1 MSLYPPSP
9 RYRGPRLRGGEALDA
24 LSSRFARWCDL
35 VEASKVTA
43 ALGSAALELRTIRDA
58 GFLSSL
64 GSPGAHLFC
73 RWDVAS
79 ACWKHW
85 RHFVLLSKARAPLT
99 SALVERE
106 CAVLAF
112 KHWRFAARGRPVAH
126 DACVVVAWKHWRF
139 LVARVARERNEKAEA
154 LRETFAR
161 RRFLKIKWEDET
173 ANRANR
179 RAYDL
184 ETRRKRL
191 DALYGLDPESKYGS
205 AARAKP
211 TPTPSGANV
220 ATTLDANANRGFLKK
235 VNDRLRTEPPCMTLK
250 HHSRSSRAFSGWR
263 RFVRRTKAEAAEAR
277 RRDASYD
284 ASSLDDA
291 FSAGAWDPDA
301 ALLSRFAEGGEA
313 AAGTSAMA
321 VASAA
326 ARRAARRTWR
336 LRERRRLEE
345 TAARRP
351 TPADAEKEEA
361 EAREREEARRRR
373 VAATTIQASF
383 RGFSARNRALSLRGR
398 RDAYALER
406 VRGLRALLDRG
417 QARFAA
423 DAAAHAAAMASWS
436 ESESRLASLRFR
448 NEEAM
453 TRVALARSKLAESE
467 AEAKAGRAHVA
478 REAENRLKTHGEW
491 NALWAPLR
499 EWNDP
504 TRVSFPSFPGT
515 GKKKKKTDA
524 RRPFGDRS
532 RRKDGA
538 TPVVAESPLDD
549 VAFGRHAPPDETAYK
564 RTV

>member
-9 RYRGPRLRGGEALDA
+9 RNRGPPLRGGEALDA
-24 LSSRFARWCDL
+24 LSCRFSRWCDL

-43 ALGSAALELRTIRDA
+43 ALGSAAHELRTIRDA

-64 GSPGAHLFC
+64 GSPGAHR

-99 SALVERE
+99 SALVEHE

-139 LVARVARERNEKAEA
+139 LCTRIARERDAKAEA
-154 LRETFAR
+154 LRETLAR

-179 RAYDL
+179 RAYEL
-184 ETRRKRL
+184 ETRRRRL
-191 DALYGLDPESKYGS
+191 DAFYGLDPESEYGS
-205 AARAKP
+205 AARASS
-211 TPTPSGANV
+211 TPTRRFRDV
-220 ATTLDANANRGFLKK
+220 
-235 VNDRLRTEPPCMTLK
+235 MTPTC
-250 HHSRSSRAFSGWR
+250 HSRSSRAFSGWR
-263 RFVRRTKAEAAEAR
+263 RFVARSKARER
-277 RRDASYD
+277 SD
-284 ASSLDDA
+284 ASSRDA
-291 FSAGAWDPDA
+291 FEQKRAADARDADA
-301 ALLSRFAEGGEA
+301 ASRSRRAEAGEA
-313 AAGTSAMA
+313 PAGTSAVA

-326 ARRAARRTWR
+326 ARRAARLEWR
-336 LRERRRLEE
+336 FRERRALDAS
-345 TAARRP
+345 TARRP
-351 TPADAEKEEA
+351 NASAEAEKEAA
-361 EAREREEARRRR
+361 EAREREEANRKRD
-373 VAATTIQASF
+373 AATAIQASF
-383 RGFSARNRALSLRGR
+383 RGFAARNRASTLRER

-417 QARFAA
+417 EATFAA
-423 DAAAHAAAMASWS
+423 DARAHAAAARRWS
-436 ESESRLASLRFR
+436 ESEARLASLRFR

-453 TRVALARSKLAESE
+453 TRVALARSTLAASA
-467 AEAKAGRAHVA
+467 AEAKAGRARVA
-478 REAENRLKTHGEW
+478 REATSRLKTHGEW

-504 TRVSFPSFPGT
+504 TRTPFPSLPERRNR
-515 GKKKKKTDA
+515 KENADA
-524 RRPFGDRS
+524 RRA
-532 RRKDGA
+532 RRKTKDERRA
-538 TPVVAESPLDD
+538 RASVVAAGDSPLDD
-549 VAFGRHAPPDETAYK
+549 VAFGRHAPPDETAYE

>member
-139 LVARVARERNEKAEA
+139 LCTRIARERDAKAEA
-154 LRETFAR
+154 LRGTLAR

-179 RAYDL
+179 RAYEL
-184 ETRRKRL
+184 ETRRRRL
-191 DALYGLDPESKYGS
+191 DAFYGLDPESEYGS
-205 AARAKP
+205 AARASS
-211 TPTPSGANV
+211 TPTRRFRDV
-220 ATTLDANANRGFLKK
+220 
-235 VNDRLRTEPPCMTLK
+235 MTPTC
-250 HHSRSSRAFSGWR
+250 HSRSSRAFSGWR
-263 RFVRRTKAEAAEAR
+263 RFVARSKARER
-277 RRDASYD
+277 SD
-284 ASSLDDA
+284 ASSRDA
-291 FSAGAWDPDA
+291 FEQKRAADARDADA
-301 ALLSRFAEGGEA
+301 ASRSRRAEAGEA
-313 AAGTSAMA
+313 PAGTSAVA

-326 ARRAARRTWR
+326 ARRAARLEWR
-336 LRERRRLEE
+336 FRERRALDAS
-345 TAARRP
+345 AARRP
-351 TPADAEKEEA
+351 NASAEAEKEAA
-361 EAREREEARRRR
+361 EAREREETNRKRD
-373 VAATTIQASF
+373 AATAIQASF
-383 RGFSARNRALSLRGR
+383 RGFAARNRASTLRER

-417 QARFAA
+417 EATFAA
-423 DAAAHAAAMASWS
+423 DARAHAAAARRWS
-436 ESESRLASLRFR
+436 ESEARLASLRFR

-453 TRVALARSKLAESE
+453 TRVALARSTLAASA
-467 AEAKAGRAHVA
+467 AEAKAGRARVA
-478 REAENRLKTHGEW
+478 REATSRLKTHGEW

-504 TRVSFPSFPGT
+504 TRTPFPSLPESRNR
-515 GKKKKKTDA
+515 KENADA
-524 RRPFGDRS
+524 RRARRRERRARASAVAAGD
-532 RRKDGA
+532 
-538 TPVVAESPLDD
+538 SPLDD
-549 VAFGRHAPPDETAYK
+549 VAFGRHAPPDETAYE